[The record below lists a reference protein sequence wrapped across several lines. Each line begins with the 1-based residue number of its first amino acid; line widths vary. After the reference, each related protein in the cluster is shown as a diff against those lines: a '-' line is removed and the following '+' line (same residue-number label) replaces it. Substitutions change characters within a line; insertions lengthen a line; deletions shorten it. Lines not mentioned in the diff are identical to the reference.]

1 MNHAY
6 RPLLAKALA
15 ESATAY
21 RNYADYWLSDGLPG
35 FRRVGLKGRA
45 LAAVTFDRVMAE
57 GSK

>member
-6 RPLLAKALA
+6 HPLLARALA
-15 ESATAY
+15 ASQEAY
-21 RNYADYWLSDGLPG
+21 NDYLFYWLYGGLPG

-45 LAAVTFDRVMAE
+45 MAAVTFDRVMAE